1 MADIKIK
8 DLGQALQIADEA
20 EFAYTQLNG
29 SSNTTY
35 KAPMTQIAGK
45 VAEGVTYANLAT
57 TSKTLV
63 LAINEVRGVILA
75 DTLETGETSITFT
88 DTSITTNSTIEVYTD
103 ADIEYNSIT
112 TVTGSTTITFDAQSS
127 DVSVKVRVW

>member
-20 EFAYTQLNG
+20 EFVFTQPNG
-29 SSNTTY
+29 ADNTTY
-35 KAPMTQIAGK
+35 KALMTQIAGK

-57 TSKTLV
+57 IAKTLV
-63 LAINEVRGVILA
+63 LAINEVRGVILI

-88 DTSITTNSTIEVYTD
+88 DTSITTSSTIDVYTN

>member
-29 SSNTTY
+29 SNNTTY
-35 KAPMTQIAGK
+35 KAPMTQISGK
-45 VAEGVTYANLAT
+45 VAEGTTFANLAT

-63 LAINEVRGVILA
+63 TAINEVRGVILT

-88 DTSITTNSTIEVYTD
+88 DNSITANSTIDIYTD
-103 ADIEYNSIT
+103 ADIDYNSIT
-112 TVTGSTTITFDAQSS
+112 IATGSVTITFDEQAS
-127 DVSVKVRVW
+127 DVGVKVRVT